1 MAKRIVEGYKCI
13 ILEKEPPIARIILN
27 RPEKLNALDGQAPS
41 VNLPPDTILGELP
54 RAAEDVEADPEI
66 RVVIVKGNGR
76 AFSAGFDI
84 DLSSSNDYM
93 TKLGPLEWAKLE
105 ASLTRVFT
113 RAIWENEKPFI
124 AQVHGF
130 CLAGGLDLQGAC
142 DITICSGDTVF
153 GYPAVRYG
161 SIPTCS
167 FWPGLIGYKK
177 FKEMVYTG
185 RSFSAQEMYDFGL
198 VNKVVPRDQ
207 LEDEVEL
214 MAKSIALVPETSV
227 YFGKIYS
234 RNLVESSGIRP
245 FIALM
250 NAAGGTIHTQ
260 PGVKQEFNKAVL
272 EKGLKEA
279 LRERD
284 AKFSEI
290 DKASE
295 KLRARKLV

>member
-27 RPEKLNALDGQAPS
+27 RPEKLNALNGLTPGGKN
-41 VNLPPDTILGELP
+41 VPGTIMGELLP
-54 RAAEDVEADPEI
+54 AAQDIEEDPEI
-66 RVVIVKGNGR
+66 RVAIIKGNGR
-76 AFSAGFDI
+76 AFSSGFDLDFGGYSI
-84 DLSSSNDYM
+84 DM
-93 TKLGPLEWAKLE
+93 AGLGPMEWAEME
-105 ASLTRVFT
+105 ASITRVFT
-113 RAIWENEKPFI
+113 RAIWENDKPFI

-207 LEDEVEL
+207 LENEVEL
-214 MAKSIALVPETSV
+214 MAKTIALVPETSV

-260 PGVKQEFNKAVL
+260 PGVKQEFTQAVL